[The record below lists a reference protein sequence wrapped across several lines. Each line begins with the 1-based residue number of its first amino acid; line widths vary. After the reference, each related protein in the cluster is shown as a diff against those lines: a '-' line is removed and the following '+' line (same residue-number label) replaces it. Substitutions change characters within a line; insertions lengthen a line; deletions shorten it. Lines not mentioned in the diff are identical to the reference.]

1 MFVAQHTQRKGF
13 IALNT
18 SIIAHYFAKTLT
30 LTFNALTCCSKF
42 IYQENVAVVYHRL
55 ATEVVSLSKIA
66 GPLFPQRIFGIH
78 IFSTNIV
85 KRLINTIVVKEIRI
99 IKRGDINR
107 REKRY
112 SREIFQLKTVHN
124 GLAVK
129 LLSSNN
135 NLYYNP
141 DKQAPTEFI
150 ITPLDTLII
159 RHGKESDFMP
169 VEIKCVE
176 L

>member
-1 MFVAQHTQRKGF
+1 M
-13 IALNT
+13 
-18 SIIAHYFAKTLT
+18 
-30 LTFNALTCCSKF
+30 
-42 IYQENVAVVYHRL
+42 AVVYHRL